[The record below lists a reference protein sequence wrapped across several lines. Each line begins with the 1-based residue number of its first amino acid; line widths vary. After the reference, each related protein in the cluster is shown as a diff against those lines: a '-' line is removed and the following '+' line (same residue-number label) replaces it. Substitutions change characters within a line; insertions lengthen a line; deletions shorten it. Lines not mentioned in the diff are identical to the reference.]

1 MQLTDSV
8 ALVTGGASGLGRAT
22 VDALLERGATVI
34 ALDLAQSIER
44 MEPAE
49 RLVPMAADVTDPVA
63 VQAAVDAAAEHGPLR
78 VCVNCAG
85 IDGPERTAR
94 KGVPADLDKFRRVVE
109 VNLVGTFNVLRLAA
123 AAMQLT
129 EPQDG
134 ERGVIVNTASIAAF
148 DGQLGQ
154 ASYAASKG
162 AITAMTLPIARDLAS
177 SQIRVLTIAPGL
189 FDTPLLS
196 GLPTEV
202 YDSLANAV
210 PHPKRLGDTAEY
222 AALVVHLVENQY
234 LNGDVIRVDGALR
247 LGHGR

>member
-1 MQLTDSV
+1 MRLEGV
-8 ALVTGGASGLGRAT
+8 VGLVTGGASGLGRAT
-22 VDALLERGATVI
+22 ADALVSRGATVV
-34 ALDLAQSIER
+34 ALDLARSLER
-44 MEPAE
+44 METGPGI
-49 RLVPMAADVTDPVA
+49 VPVAADVTDPDA
-63 VQAAVDAAAEHGPLR
+63 VQAAIDAAAEHGDLR

-123 AAMQLT
+123 ATMQGL
-129 EPQDG
+129 EPVDG

-148 DGQLGQ
+148 DGQAGQ

-177 SQIRVLTIAPGL
+177 SLIRVLTIAPGL

-196 GLPTEV
+196 GLPTDV
-202 YDSLANAV
+202 YDSLAKAV
-210 PHPKRLGDTAEY
+210 PNPSRLGETSEFASLVAHMAE
-222 AALVVHLVENQY
+222 NPY
-234 LNGDVIRVDGALR
+234 LNGDVVRIDGALR
-247 LGHGR
+247 LGYR